1 MMEDDPGWGFTWKS
15 VPMMFVPSLAMR
27 RMARDP
33 SQDALLV
40 LRSLF
45 LTFCAAIVFI
55 GGVTVT
61 LGDMTNGKQ
70 RPGLSVTIAI
80 VVGCACL
87 LAQHFL
93 PRPLDCTSPQSLAG
107 SYRTR
112 FFLRLAFA
120 ESAALIGFVL
130 NILFG
135 PWWVYFVAAIFTAI
149 GFARLA
155 PTRRHLEQDQEE
167 LSRNGCLLSLT
178 SALRAAPS
186 ATR

>member
-1 MMEDDPGWGFTWKS
+1 MEDDPGWGFTWKS
-15 VPMMFVPSLAMR
+15 IPRMFVPSLAMR
-27 RMARDP
+27 RMTRGP
-33 SQDALLV
+33 GGDAVVL

-45 LTFCAAIVFI
+45 LTFCAAIIFI
-55 GGVTVT
+55 GVVVVT
-61 LGDMTNGKQ
+61 LGDLTEGRQ
-70 RPGLSVTIAI
+70 RPGLSATIA
-80 VVGCACL
+80 VVAGCACL

-93 PRPLDCTSPQSLAG
+93 SKPLDCTSPGSLAA

-120 ESAALIGFVL
+120 EAAALIGFVL

-135 PWWVYFVAAIFTAI
+135 PWWVYFVAATFTVI

-167 LSRNGCLLSLT
+167 LSRNGCLLSL
-178 SALRAAPS
+178 SDALRSAPPSS
-186 ATR
+186 AR